1 MTNELRALFD
11 GLETPF
17 FLAPMAGF
25 SDGVFRYI
33 CRIHGASLSYTEM
46 LSAKGLYY
54 NSPGGAEIS
63 RIEEREGPVAIQLFG
78 CEPEMFRFA
87 ADKLKDAPAVF
98 FDINMGCPVPK
109 VVKNGEGS
117 ALMKDPV
124 LAAEC
129 VAAVIEGG
137 KKPVSVKIR
146 KGFSES
152 LGASAEGCAEFA
164 LAMEKAGASA
174 IAVHGR
180 TREQYYSGTAD
191 WSCIKAVKEAV
202 SVPVIGSGDIFS
214 AEDAVR
220 MLDETGCDCVMIAR
234 GARGNPWIFE
244 EAEALRR
251 GRPLPARPDAERIR
265 EAVEL
270 HLRLL
275 IEAKGEYTGL
285 RQMRQHSSFYT
296 KGLKGGAAVR
306 SRLNTAETTEQFLA
320 ILSELNDKGEQ
331 Q

>member
-146 KGFSES
+146 KGFS
-152 LGASAEGCAEFA
+152 
-164 LAMEKAGASA
+164 
-174 IAVHGR
+174 
-180 TREQYYSGTAD
+180 
-191 WSCIKAVKEAV
+191 
-202 SVPVIGSGDIFS
+202 
-214 AEDAVR
+214 
-220 MLDETGCDCVMIAR
+220 
-234 GARGNPWIFE
+234 
-244 EAEALRR
+244 
-251 GRPLPARPDAERIR
+251 
-265 EAVEL
+265 
-270 HLRLL
+270 
-275 IEAKGEYTGL
+275 
-285 RQMRQHSSFYT
+285 
-296 KGLKGGAAVR
+296 
-306 SRLNTAETTEQFLA
+306 
-320 ILSELNDKGEQ
+320 
-331 Q
+331 